1 MLGIFLYK
9 AELAR
14 ILVTLVLFVVI
25 VNVYSKIILNSDYED
40 FKYMEQKEFP
50 LWLSGLRPWHCLC
63 RMRVRSLALLSGL
76 RVWCCHKLQFRS
88 QIWLGSSVMAVA

>member
-25 VNVYSKIILNSDYED
+25 VNVYSKIILNSDCED
-40 FKYMEQKEFP
+40 FKYM
-50 LWLSGLRPWHCLC
+50 
-63 RMRVRSLALLSGL
+63 
-76 RVWCCHKLQFRS
+76 
-88 QIWLGSSVMAVA
+88 